1 MFYVYLFRLLSCVA
15 FVFVAAL
22 VMMVY
27 VGCVRLVGTAALDVM
42 LFV

>member
-1 MFYVYLFRLLSCVA
+1 MFYVCLFRLLSCV
-15 FVFVAAL
+15 VFVLFAAL

-27 VGCVRLVGTAALDVM
+27 VGCVRLVGAAVLGVM